1 MNLGI
6 KQLITNFSNFLGE
19 EGIFLIFS
27 ALSVLINL
35 VGLIFL
41 YRKNLSVKTR
51 ITFGGINFLILS
63 LQCVLLTAG
72 GFSYK
77 LLTLSV
83 FIDLV
88 LLFPFLLHAKK
99 ENKNSSELRDFAKN
113 TLELAKPKNSGI
125 DKRIGLDNSLA
136 ENQFASQDKWD
147 KLAFPSPINKPK
159 EKEEQDELK
168 KFELDFSHVKN
179 VMAKLNYFNLSA
191 SDRAQLNELEQALYY
206 AQNVGYD
213 KKVKEKINEGLGA
226 LLKIMAKHGA

>member
-6 KQLITNFSNFLGE
+6 KQLITNFSILLGE

-27 ALSVLINL
+27 ALSVLIN
-35 VGLIFL
+35 VAGLIYL
-41 YRKNLSVKTR
+41 YRKNLSVKAR
-51 ITFGGINFLILS
+51 ITFGGINLLIIA
-63 LQCVLLTAG
+63 LQCVLLLVG
-72 GFSYK
+72 EFSYK
-77 LLTLSV
+77 LLALSV

-99 ENKNSSELRDFAKN
+99 ESKSSSDVREFAKN
-113 TLELAKPKNSGI
+113 TLELARPKKAEESNGVDAI
-125 DKRIGLDNSLA
+125 IENECIGEKGL
-136 ENQFASQDKWD
+136 D
-147 KLAFPSPINKPK
+147 KLAFNPSGKANATS
-159 EKEEQDELK
+159 EHNDLK

-191 SDRAQLNELEQALYY
+191 SDRTQLSELEQALYY